1 MALEVGN
8 IIGGRYKIVKEL
20 QAGGFGKTFVAEDSM
35 KFNTKCLVKKFIQ
48 PYNDETELGRKAREL
63 FQTEAR
69 ILLDLKNYQQV
80 PNLLA
85 YLENEDCIVQELIQ
99 GKTLKEELEQQIFN
113 EQQVLEFLSDIL
125 AVLQVVHKE
134 GIFHRDIKPDNII
147 RNENNHKLVLI
158 DFGIAKKISELSTPT
173 DESLISRT
181 YNSTT
186 LGTPGYKSPDSI
198 VSAASD
204 LYSLGATCFHLLTG
218 DSPEDLEWNYGDDWC
233 ERYWNNLEIKTK
245 KSTASILKKLLAL
258 DMASRYQTA
267 EQVLNDIKNID
278 EVRRKERVEFLLSII
293 NSNTE
298 EKYKYLAVDDL
309 IDLEAGASV
318 IVPYLINMLKSDNQ
332 KLNSLAESQ
341 LNKIGQESVISVAEL
356 LQEDKVEI
364 RRRAARLLESIG
376 LQAKA
381 AIPNLIRALE
391 DSDPEGD
398 VRWYAVIALGKMGIL
413 AKDAI
418 PALIERLKDS
428 YAGIRAYAAF
438 ALGSMGEVAES
449 AIPALQERI
458 TDTSQ
463 NVFIAS
469 LEALES
475 IGFDTENIKITFT
488 SENTQNKEEFSGKQV
503 IVNYREEQLKLL
515 NEEKKKPG
523 IRIQFRRPLS
533 SQTPPQGETWDSF
546 YGLDI
551 ARE

>member
-8 IIGGRYKIVKEL
+8 IVGGRYKIVEEL

-48 PYNDETELGRKAREL
+48 PYNQKTELGQKAREL

-99 GKTLKEELEQQIFN
+99 GKTLKEELEQQIFD
-113 EQQVLEFLSDIL
+113 EQEVLEFLSDIL
-125 AVLQVVHKE
+125 PVLQVVHKE

-147 RNENNHKLVLI
+147 RNENNHKIVLI
-158 DFGIAKKISELSTPT
+158 DFGIAKKISELSSPT

-218 DSPEDLEWNYGDDWC
+218 YSPEDLEWNYGDDWC
-233 ERYWNNLEIKTK
+233 ERYWSNLEIKIK
-245 KSTASILKKLLAL
+245 KSTAFILKKLLDL
-258 DMASRYQTA
+258 DVANRYQTA

-298 EKYKYLAVDDL
+298 EKYKYLAIDDL
-309 IDLEAGASV
+309 IELESGASV
-318 IVPYLINMLKSDNQ
+318 IVPYLIDMLKSDDQ
-332 KLNSLAESQ
+332 ELNSLAESQ
-341 LNKIGQESVISVAEL
+341 LNKIGQDSVISVAEL
-356 LQEDKVEI
+356 LQEDKVEV
-364 RRRAARLLESIG
+364 RRRSARVLESIG

-398 VRWYAVIALGKMGIL
+398 VRWYAVIAIGEMGIL
-413 AKDAI
+413 AKDAV
-418 PALIERLKDS
+418 PALIERLKDTYS
-428 YAGIRAYAAF
+428 GIRAYAAF
-438 ALGSMGEVAES
+438 ALGSMGQVAES
-449 AIPALQERI
+449 AIPALHERI
-458 TDTSQ
+458 TDKSH

-475 IGFDTENIKITFT
+475 IGFDIESIKITFT
-488 SENTQNKEEFSGKQV
+488 SENTQNKEDFSGKQV
-503 IVNYREEQLKLL
+503 IVNHREEQLRLL
-515 NEEKKKPG
+515 NEERKKPG
-523 IRIQFRRPLS
+523 IRLRFRRTRCS
-533 SQTPPQGETWDSF
+533 ETPPQGETWHSF
-546 YGLDI
+546 Y
-551 ARE
+551 ESKVPN